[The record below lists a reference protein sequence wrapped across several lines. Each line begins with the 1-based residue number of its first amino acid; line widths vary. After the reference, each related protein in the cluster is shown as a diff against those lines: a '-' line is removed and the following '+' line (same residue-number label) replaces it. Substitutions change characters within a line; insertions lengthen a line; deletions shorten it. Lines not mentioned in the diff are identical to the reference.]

1 MKLALLIGLDA
12 EKRLGRPLTAGLVPF
27 DQALTAF
34 KGMVSARKGPAH
46 HVQLWTAGG
55 ITKTAKFDQVEA
67 SSIEV
72 APLLP
77 AEIPDDLKK
86 LKKDELV
93 QHLAAAV
100 ARINELET
108 SLAALSQPPQ
118 QESQEPPFEPEAGG
132 EDLDLTEGQ
141 SPLIPQPPK

>member
-12 EKRLGRPLTAGLVPF
+12 EKRSGRPLTAGLVPF

-67 SSIEV
+67 CAMEA

-86 LKKDELV
+86 LKKEELV

-100 ARINELET
+100 ARIAELERHLGEL
-108 SLAALSQPPQ
+108 SNPHQQEQPRAELDLAADDSPP
-118 QESQEPPFEPEAGG
+118 P
-132 EDLDLTEGQ
+132 
-141 SPLIPQPPK
+141 